1 MEKVNWKICFLDWI
15 WDLDWSKGFTPIL
28 RWFILFFYE
37 KAFFNFIQLYSY
49 ELNNAYFCQTVFE
62 KNKKPTMN
70 NNDILRR
77 VRYIFD
83 FSDKKMIELFAS
95 GGLEVT
101 QEQVIEWLRKDDDP
115 LQKSL
120 YDKILATFLNG
131 FINDKRGKREGE
143 QPKPEKSLNN
153 NMIFRK
159 LKIALNLKDV
169 DIIEIFKLVKMNI
182 SKHEISA
189 LFRKPTQ
196 SQYRLCHDQ
205 FLRNFLYGLSVKYR
219 GGKV

>member
-1 MEKVNWKICFLDWI
+1 
-15 WDLDWSKGFTPIL
+15 
-28 RWFILFFYE
+28 
-37 KAFFNFIQLYSY
+37 
-49 ELNNAYFCQTVFE
+49 
-62 KNKKPTMN
+62 MN

-77 VRYIFD
+77 LRYVFD

-95 GGLEVT
+95 ADLEVT
-101 QEQVIEWLRKDDDP
+101 QEQIIEWLRKDDDP

-120 YDKILATFLNG
+120 YDKVLATFLNG
-131 FINDKRGKREGE
+131 LINDKRGKREGE

-159 LKIALNLKDV
+159 LKIALNLRDD

-196 SQYRLCHDQ
+196 SQYRLCKDQ
-205 FLRNFLYGLSVKYR
+205 FLRNFIYGLQVKYR
-219 GGKV
+219 GK